1 MALKLPPQ
9 DIEAE
14 KSVLGSLMIDKNAI
28 IKMVDI
34 LSDADFYDP
43 RHGKIY
49 RAIFDL
55 FEKNEPVDILSVTN
69 KLKNK
74 QALKEVG
81 GTSYLTELVN
91 SVPTALHVVHY
102 AKIVRQKKVMRDI
115 ATTSSEINEKIF
127 NSTEDADNLLD
138 EIEQRV
144 FAITQKSRIS
154 NFVHIK
160 DDLKD
165 AYERIEKL
173 HHGEGRLR
181 GVPSGFEDLDNY
193 LSGFQKSDLIVL
205 GARPSLGKTSL
216 LLDIVRHVALKA
228 RIPVGI
234 FSLEMS
240 KDQVIDRIIA
250 AEAQVALWKLRTG
263 RLSQESDFEMI
274 QGALDRLADAQIY
287 IDDTPSLNIIQIRSM
302 ARRLQIEKGLGL
314 LVVDYLQLIQP
325 RLSIDNMVQA
335 MTEVSRG
342 LKGLARELQVPILA
356 SAQLS
361 RAVEQRD
368 VKIPRLS
375 DLRETGA
382 IEQDSDVV
390 LFIYRKDRD
399 RQLEDLSLEEQNTA
413 EIIIAKHRNGPI
425 GTVRLK
431 FDPDRVSFRSIDK
444 THLTGDVLI

>member
-1 MALKLPPQ
+1 MPLKLPPQ
-9 DIEAE
+9 DTESE
-14 KSVLGSLMIDKNAI
+14 KSVLGSLMIDKNAVI
-28 IKMVDI
+28 RVVDV

-43 RHGKIY
+43 KHEQIY

-55 FEKNEPVDILSVTN
+55 FEKNEPIDILSVTN
-69 KLKNK
+69 KLKDK
-74 QALKEVG
+74 RQLKEVG

-91 SVPTALHVVHY
+91 SVPTALHVAHY
-102 AKIVRQKKVMRDI
+102 AKIVRQKKVMRDL
-115 ATTSSEINEKIF
+115 AATSSEINEKIY
-127 NSTEDADNLLD
+127 STSEDADNLLD

-144 FAITQKSRIS
+144 FSITQKSRVS

-160 DDLKD
+160 TELKD

-173 HHGEGRLR
+173 HQGEGRLR
-181 GVPSGFEDLDNY
+181 GIPSGFEELDNY
-193 LSGFQKSDLIVL
+193 LSGFQKSDFIVL
-205 GARPSLGKTSL
+205 GSRPSLGKTSL
-216 LLDIVRHVALKA
+216 LLDIARHAALKA
-228 RIPVGI
+228 GIPVGI

-263 RLSQESDFEMI
+263 RLSQEVDFEMI
-274 QGALDRLADAQIY
+274 QDALDRLADAPIY

-302 ARRLQIEKGLGL
+302 ARRLQIERGLGL
-314 LVVDYLQLIQP
+314 LIVDYLQLVQP
-325 RLSIDNMVQA
+325 RSSIDNMVQA

-342 LKGLARELQVPILA
+342 LKGLARELQIPLLA

-368 VKIPRLS
+368 VKIPRLA

-399 RQLEDLSLEEQNTA
+399 RQLDGLSLEEQNTA
-413 EIIIAKHRNGPI
+413 EIIIAKHRNGPM

-431 FDPDRVSFRSIDK
+431 FDPERVSFRSIDK
-444 THLTGDVLI
+444 THTAGEVFI